1 MTSQTK
7 SLAEGLRSH
16 SVSPAI
22 ETCDIFQQATR
33 IEDEANWQLLR
44 AIRANAV
51 SLGISISVT
60 DNDLGDE
67 YDLLDDEIEN
77 FSDRTFAIRIV
88 KAQSDKTLKFLT
100 VDGLVRAIQTE
111 YSRIEDSAEIIVA
124 ELADDFRCEHT
135 NIKIGPWPDGW
146 TASSADEDGTVRPR
160 RLVNDMS
167 GKGLLPV
174 SPRVWIIDET
184 TDAWWSDK
192 VRATAIQ
199 RLATC
204 VPDAISFDSDGNL
217 VAHVRSGRKI
227 IALIEQNAGRLSDHA
242 FHLLLSD
249 VCRWVYLE
257 GPDAETRHSLLAS
270 ELVRLWPTD
279 ATWLQGLNESLGG
292 SFEAA
297 RTAYRLH
304 LQSKGVDA
312 LKLMSDLRKGLSD
325 DVRTLAS
332 NTASLSSGLWRDAAV
347 AFGVVVLKATT
358 ATLGAWLIWFAIAY
372 LIASCAFTV
381 VAANGAVNA
390 IAENEKSFRSRLYAP
405 LLLEKDY
412 EELAAKHYRKA
423 LKNFEWYRFWIILA
437 YGVAVAGLAWLAQSA
452 VGKEELFRFI
462 ATHAIAT

>member
-1 MTSQTK
+1 MK
-7 SLAEGLRSH
+7 LLAEGLRSH
-16 SVSPAI
+16 SISPAT
-22 ETCDIFQQATR
+22 ETCDIFQQATK
-33 IEDEANWQLLR
+33 IDDQADWQLLR
-44 AIRANAV
+44 AIRTNAV

-67 YDLLDDEIEN
+67 YDLLDDEIEDL
-77 FSDRTFAIRIV
+77 SDRTFAIRIV
-88 KAQSDKTLKFLT
+88 KAQSGKTLKFLT
-100 VDGLVRAIQTE
+100 IDGLVRAIQTE
-111 YSRIEDSAEIIVA
+111 CSRIENSAEIIVG
-124 ELADDFRCEHT
+124 ELADDFHCEHT
-135 NIKIGPWPDGW
+135 NVKLGPWPDDW
-146 TASSADEDGTVRPR
+146 IDSPVDKDDTVHPR

-184 TDAWWSDK
+184 TDAWWSNK

-204 VPDAISFDSDGNL
+204 IPDAISLDSDGYL

-227 IALIEQNAGRLSDHA
+227 VALIEQSASQLGDRA

-249 VCRWVYLE
+249 VCRWLYLE
-257 GPDAETRHSLLAS
+257 GPDAETRHSLLVS
-270 ELVRLWPTD
+270 ELVRLWPTE

-325 DVRTLAS
+325 DVRALAT

-372 LIASCAFTV
+372 LIASCAFSV
-381 VAANGAVNA
+381 FAANSAVNG

-423 LKNFEWYRFWIILA
+423 LRHFKWYRFCVILA
-437 YGVAVAGLAWLAQSA
+437 YGAAVVGLVWLAQST

-462 ATHAIAT
+462 TRHVIVT